1 MGFFRV
7 AAMALVALVAVTIRF
22 VGAQPFPSTDG
33 TLEPHKSGKEVVLA
47 SIEKIDAT
55 RIFRKDKQ
63 MLRNIAQA
71 ESDNGLDNPG
81 TSSVGGIWRAS
92 ELSVNKSVFADT
104 KSASLSV
111 FASRFQGSFGINW
124 NTTTW
129 QDLDKPLYSALA
141 ARLAIALQQQ
151 EFLNTPTSLDGKLP
165 WNVTVQ
171 SAIWKAAF
179 QKPESASAL
188 RSLYVAAAQRTRSS
202 GTAQLSVG
210 TIVTDGHGSQHLS
223 TPVLVKLWPDQMYYM
238 CVSIQR
244 EAFTSLVVTGREGSA
259 YVYISLRVRKPSAS
273 QNDFNQRI
281 SAGERE
287 TLRFTPQMIAYYA
300 PDSVGTARVCLGM
313 HNSPPGF
320 ISRNRT
326 FF

>member
-1 MGFFRV
+1 M
-7 AAMALVALVAVTIRF
+7 T
-22 VGAQPFPSTDG
+22 S
-33 TLEPHKSGKEVVLA
+33 
-47 SIEKIDAT
+47 AT
-55 RIFRKDKQ
+55 CIFRKDKQ

-81 TSSVGGIWRAS
+81 TSSVGGIWR
-92 ELSVNKSVFADT
+92 VNQSVFADT

-165 WNVTVQ
+165 WSATVQ
-171 SAIWKAAF
+171 SANWKAAF
-179 QKPESASAL
+179 QKPESVSAL

-223 TPVLVKLWPDQMYYM
+223 TPVLVKLWPDQMYYV
-238 CVSIQR
+238 CVPIQR
-244 EAFTSLVVTGREGSA
+244 EAFTSLV
-259 YVYISLRVRKPSAS
+259 
-273 QNDFNQRI
+273 
-281 SAGERE
+281 
-287 TLRFTPQMIAYYA
+287 
-300 PDSVGTARVCLGM
+300 
-313 HNSPPGF
+313 
-320 ISRNRT
+320 
-326 FF
+326 